1 MPQGRSAPGA
11 GRAEGVAGL
20 SRRAPAV
27 RDTRQRV
34 LAAALEVFAERGY
47 HAATIEEIAER
58 AGMTKGA
65 VYYWFRDKED
75 LATDLQADLW
85 TTMAAEAQRDLHPA
99 GNTVDNLK
107 LAFRTYLL
115 SLGDH
120 AEARFFLRDCWA
132 VPALDAPGR
141 LQQEAGV
148 VMVQRLV
155 EAGIARGDL
164 VEVDA
169 ETLTRVLLG
178 AFAEATLHVLTSGRS
193 EHAMDVVERL
203 IDAFATQPANGADG
217 RVA

>member
-1 MPQGRSAPGA
+1 MANGKGRL
-11 GRAEGVAGL
+11 V

-27 RDTRQRV
+27 RDTRERV
-34 LAAALEVFAERGY
+34 LSAALEVFAERGY
-47 HAATIEEIAER
+47 HAATVEEIAER

-65 VYYWFRDKED
+65 VYYWFRDKVD

-85 TTMAAEAQRDLHPA
+85 TTIAAEAQRSLEPGA
-99 GNTVDNLK
+99 STPDNLK

-148 VMVQRLV
+148 VLVQRLI
-155 EAGIARGDL
+155 EAGIASGDL
-164 VEVDA
+164 VAVDA

-193 EHAMDVVERL
+193 EHAVDVVERI
-203 IDAFATQPANGADG
+203 IDGFATGRPAVHETGDG

>member
-1 MPQGRSAPGA
+1 
-11 GRAEGVAGL
+11 
-20 SRRAPAV
+20 
-27 RDTRQRV
+27 V
-34 LAAALEVFAERGY
+34 LTAALAVFAERGY
-47 HAATIEEIAER
+47 HAATVEEIADR

-75 LATDLQADLW
+75 LASDLQADLW
-85 TTMAAEAQRDLHPA
+85 TTIAAEAQRYLDPA
-99 GNTVDNLK
+99 GTTPDNLK

-148 VMVQRLV
+148 VLVQRLV
-155 EAGIARGDL
+155 EAGIEQGHLA
-164 VEVDA
+164 EVDP

-193 EHAMDVVERL
+193 EHAVEVVERI
-203 IDAFATQPANGADG
+203 IDAFSTSPPVPPGDG
-217 RVA
+217 RETAA

>member
-1 MPQGRSAPGA
+1 M
-11 GRAEGVAGL
+11 
-20 SRRAPAV
+20 

-65 VYYWFRDKED
+65 VYYWFRDKVD
-75 LATDLQADLW
+75 LASDLQADLW
-85 TTMAAEAQRDLHPA
+85 TTIADEAQRYLEPA
-99 GNTVDNLK
+99 ATTPDNLK

-148 VMVQRLV
+148 VLVQRLV
-155 EAGIARGDL
+155 EAGIARGEL
-164 VEVDA
+164 VDVDA

-178 AFAEATLHVLTSGRS
+178 AFAEATLHVLTSGRP
-193 EHAMDVVERL
+193 EHAVDVVERL
-203 IDAFATQPANGADG
+203 IDAFAMARADAAGVGDG
-217 RVA
+217 RTR

>member
-1 MPQGRSAPGA
+1 MPIKGRGRGA
-11 GRAEGVAGL
+11 AV

-34 LAAALEVFAERGY
+34 LTAALEVFAQRGY

-58 AGMTKGA
+58 AGLTKGA
-65 VYYWFRDKED
+65 VYYWFRDKVD

-85 TTMAAEAQRDLHPA
+85 TTIADEAQRYLDPA
-99 GNTVDNLK
+99 ASTPDNLK
-107 LAFRTYLL
+107 LAFRSYLL

-148 VMVQRLV
+148 VLVQRLI
-155 EAGIARGDL
+155 EDGIARGEL
-164 VEVDA
+164 VDIDA
-169 ETLTRVLLG
+169 ETFTRVLLG

-193 EHAMDVVERL
+193 EDAIDVVERM
-203 IDAFATQPANGADG
+203 IDGFATGRAAGRDKGDG

>member
-1 MPQGRSAPGA
+1 M
-11 GRAEGVAGL
+11 

-34 LAAALEVFAERGY
+34 LSAALEVFAQRGY
-47 HAATIEEIAER
+47 HAATVEEIADR
-58 AGMTKGA
+58 AGLTKGA

-75 LATDLQADLW
+75 LASDLQADLW
-85 TTMAAEAQRDLHPA
+85 TTIAAEAQHYLDPA
-99 GNTVDNLK
+99 GTTPDNLK

-148 VMVQRLV
+148 VLVQRLI
-155 EAGIARGDL
+155 EAGIAGGDL
-164 VEVDA
+164 VAVDA

-193 EHAMDVVERL
+193 EHAVDVVERI
-203 IDAFATQPANGADG
+203 IDAFTAGRDDGDG
-217 RVA
+217 RAA

>member
-1 MPQGRSAPGA
+1 MPIKGRGRGA
-11 GRAEGVAGL
+11 AV

-34 LAAALEVFAERGY
+34 LTAALEVFAQRGY

-58 AGMTKGA
+58 AGLTKGA
-65 VYYWFRDKED
+65 VYYWFRDKVD

-85 TTMAAEAQRDLHPA
+85 TTIADEAQRYLDPA
-99 GNTVDNLK
+99 ASTPDNLK
-107 LAFRTYLL
+107 LAFRSYLL

-148 VMVQRLV
+148 VLVQRLIDD
-155 EAGIARGDL
+155 GIARGEL
-164 VEVDA
+164 VDIDA
-169 ETLTRVLLG
+169 ETFTRVLLG

-193 EHAMDVVERL
+193 EDAIDVVERM
-203 IDAFATQPANGADG
+203 IDGFATGRAAGRDKGDG